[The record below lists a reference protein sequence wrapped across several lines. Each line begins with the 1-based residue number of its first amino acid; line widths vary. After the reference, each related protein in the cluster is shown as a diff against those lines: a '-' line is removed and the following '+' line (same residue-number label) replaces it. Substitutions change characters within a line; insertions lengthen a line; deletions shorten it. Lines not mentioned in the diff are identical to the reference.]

1 MVNTQSL
8 LVCVIGIKELQVKGF
23 LKCQLK
29 AGGGLFPCAF
39 SGQLVCIIWLKWVI
53 LGLILDWVVLKCT
66 SRSCIILKSMSW
78 NLENRLAYL
87 TSDYC
92 KDNFKLIT
100 SSNQMINK
108 EMCPRWSLFF
118 HLPLENQFSLEFST
132 LDKTLDSLSE
142 FSFVPF

>member
-1 MVNTQSL
+1 MILCL
-8 LVCVIGIKELQVKGF
+8 L
-23 LKCQLK
+23 
-29 AGGGLFPCAF
+29 
-39 SGQLVCIIWLKWVI
+39 
-53 LGLILDWVVLKCT
+53 LDWVVLKCT

-92 KDNFKLIT
+92 KDDFKLIT

-132 LDKTLDSLSE
+132 LDKTLDSPSG
-142 FSFVPF
+142 FSFVPFWSTRRSWPCIKSPLMLPFFPVQPFICYLELIKSYDDASSEIKS